1 MKGLIKAEYKKMW
14 NGITMT
20 ALAALSILTILFSLI
35 TLNIQQRTIDK
46 NGNIVSG
53 LPAFRALKEASAD
66 LDGVMDGEYIQKLI
80 EEYNGSIDKQ
90 YLEENRGF
98 LGTGGMTK
106 YILTNYLINYAYYS
120 AYMSNGNDKIG
131 LDYDFLSSED
141 SFYRKYKEAVMEQM
155 LCMNE
160 WNGLVP
166 YTEQQIN
173 VLEKKVENIKTP
185 FRVAYHT
192 GISNFNSYFKMEYPV
207 FFILLAF
214 CLSSVYAKDSSNGM
228 DELVLASKHGRKID
242 MRARWIAGDLF
253 TVTAYLI
260 FVGMLLLV
268 HGAIGTLHGMDA
280 SIQTFIFECL
290 YNINVATGEIIL
302 ILGGLAGALVMS
314 NLVMLLSIKLKNAK
328 LVTIA
333 GIVIVGLLIKQAATY
348 SQIKMFNPMQFKES
362 ALLVDYLFI
371 GNAAVPYFM
380 IVLLLSIIYIAICK
394 LLLRQSY
401 RKYRLN

>member
-14 NGITMT
+14 NGIAMT

-35 TLNIQQRTIDK
+35 TLNIQQRAIDK
-46 NGNIVSG
+46 SGNIVSG
-53 LPAFRALKEASAD
+53 LSAFRALKEASAD
-66 LDGVMDGEYIQKLI
+66 LEGVMDGEYIQKLI
-80 EEYNGSIDKQ
+80 EEYNGSVDKQ

-141 SFYRKYKEAVMEQM
+141 SFYQKYKEAVMEQM

-166 YTEQQIN
+166 YTEEQIN

-228 DELVLASKHGRKID
+228 DELVLASRHGRKRD

-253 TVTAYLI
+253 TVTVYLI

-290 YNINVATGEIIL
+290 YNINVGTGEIIL
-302 ILGGLAGALVMS
+302 ILGGLAGAMVMA
-314 NLVMLLSIKLKNAK
+314 NLVMLLSIKSKNAK

-371 GNAAVPYFM
+371 GNVAVPYFI